1 MDSIHDVDDTRKS
14 PYRKAAF
21 KAWKTIRGQKRAK
34 AGKGSIPLELI
45 TPAAVNNIDHP
56 ETSLTKE
63 ERKYGKGLIC
73 EFSKTPTEI
82 ACGKFWELRWA
93 YGCPLDCSYCY
104 LRGTN
109 RGNMQPRFV
118 KPESILTAL
127 DEVFADHNFNN
138 GKPAIFNTG
147 ELSDSLMRPELMRQ
161 IVDKFET
168 QNKHKVFLLTKMGA
182 KSIKFLLDKTHRN
195 TICAWSINAMDVA
208 KRWERAAPG
217 PDERIKAASMVS
229 AAGYEVR
236 VRIDPIFPV
245 QDWRQQYEDLAF
257 RIISEFEPQRI
268 ILGTPRGLWKTIHYA
283 QKAGMDMGWSSFFA
297 EDTGWGKKISTAKRV
312 EIYQFMF
319 DKFESLGY
327 TRSKISI
334 CKETTSLLS
343 RLGIKFKPLTCQCY
357 G

>member
-1 MDSIHDVDDTRKS
+1 MRSQS
-14 PYRKAAF
+14 
-21 KAWKTIRGQKRAK
+21 RAK

-45 TPAAVNNIDHP
+45 TVGAVGKIDHP
-56 ETSLTKE
+56 ETTLTSA
-63 ERKYGKGLIC
+63 ERRYGKGVIC
-73 EFSKTPTEI
+73 EFSKTPAEI
-82 ACGKFWELRWA
+82 ACGRFWELRWA

-118 KPESILTAL
+118 KAESILPAL
-127 DEVFADHNFNN
+127 DEVFADPNFNN

-161 IVDKFET
+161 IVDKFEA
-168 QNKHKVFLLTKMGA
+168 QGRHKVFLLTKMGT
-182 KSIKFLLDKTHRN
+182 KNIKFLLDKPRNN
-195 TICAWSINAMDVA
+195 TICGWSINALDIA
-208 KRWERAAPG
+208 RRWEKSAPS

-229 AAGYEVR
+229 ASGYDVR

-245 QDWRQQYEDLAF
+245 DDWRQQYEDLAF
-257 RIISEFEPQRI
+257 RIISEFEPSRI

-283 QKAGMDMGWSSFFA
+283 EKAGVDMGWSSYFT
-297 EDTGWGKKISTAKRV
+297 EDSGWGKKISSAKRV

-319 DKFESLGY
+319 DKFGSLGY
-327 TRSKISI
+327 PKSKISI
-334 CKETTSLLS
+334 CKETTAMLS
-343 RLGIKFKPLTCQCY
+343 KLGINFKPLTCQCY